1 MTERPVLTGS
11 DAAEGHAVRIESR
24 AIALAAASF
33 ALASIAAA
41 VVFHGTL
48 VDLWGGWSVGAIAM
62 ITGSVCGGIAFSNGA
77 AAAIAR
83 YTGRSGV
90 RVSLP
95 RRIWDIFAL
104 ALIHVAVYA
113 MLGLVLFAILQDA
126 FKHLQVDTLTG
137 TMMVGLTSAAS
148 AYFLYLS
155 ASSTSANRLSTL
167 LAIMLG
173 GGVLLSMITA
183 SNPRWWEANFSI
195 LGTTR
200 DFSGLSFN
208 ITMVIGGSAI
218 TILAGLLTL
227 ELTSW
232 IARRAPRTRY
242 RVDVIR
248 WFLVVI
254 GVLLALVGLVPVSV
268 SLPVHNTVATSMVLL
283 FLVLVIG
290 LKRLLPE
297 FPRSF
302 FLLSYAFLAGILV
315 SGVMYFPVGYY
326 NLTAFEL
333 IASGLIFGWI
343 VIFVRITAAVTATDD
358 SH

>member
-1 MTERPVLTGS
+1 VV
-11 DAAEGHAVRIESR
+11 AAIT
-24 AIALAAASF
+24 
-33 ALASIAAA
+33 AA
-41 VVFHGTL
+41 VVFHGTTAA
-48 VDLWGGWSVGAIAM
+48 LWGGWSVGAIA
-62 ITGSVCGGIAFSNGA
+62 ILAGAACGGVAFSSGA
-77 AAAIAR
+77 AAAVAR
-83 YTGRSGV
+83 FTRRSGV
-90 RVSLP
+90 RISLI
-95 RRIWDIFAL
+95 RRIWDILAL

-113 MLGLVLFAILQDA
+113 MLCLVLFAILQDA

-137 TMMVGLTSAAS
+137 TMMVGLTSAAC

-183 SNPRWWEANFSI
+183 SNARWWEANFSI
-195 LGTTR
+195 LGTTS

-208 ITMVIGGSAI
+208 ITMIIGGSAI
-218 TILAGLLTL
+218 TILAGLLTQ
-227 ELTSW
+227 ELTGW
-232 IARRAPRTRY
+232 ATTRAPHTRY
-242 RVDVIR
+242 RIDVIR
-248 WFLVVI
+248 WSLVVI
-254 GVLLALVGLVPVSV
+254 GILLALVGLVPVSV
-268 SLPVHNTVATSMVLL
+268 SLPIHNAVATSMVLL
-283 FLVLVIG
+283 FLLLIIG

-297 FPRSF
+297 FPRTF
-302 FLLSYAFLAGILV
+302 FLLSYAFLAGIV
-315 SGVMYFPVGYY
+315 AAGVMYVPVGYY